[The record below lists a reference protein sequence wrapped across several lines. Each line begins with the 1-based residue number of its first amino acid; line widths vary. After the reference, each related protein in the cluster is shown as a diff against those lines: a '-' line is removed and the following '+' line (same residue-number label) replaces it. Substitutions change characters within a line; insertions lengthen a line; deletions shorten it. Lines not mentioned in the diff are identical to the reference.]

1 MGLWGGHY
9 HREHP
14 QQKPTDRVN
23 NSFMMLDAEHEPTYP
38 IDPGQT
44 LADRLAMESYAPDR
58 LELAD

>member
-1 MGLWGGHY
+1 MI
-9 HREHP
+9 
-14 QQKPTDRVN
+14 
-23 NSFMMLDAEHEPTYP
+23 LDAEHEPTYP